1 MAGDKKMG
9 DVLVEKGLITAEQL
23 RSALHDQLRTKEF
36 LGDILL
42 RKKQIKPGDLLEA
55 LSEIFKIPCAGLKD
69 VYIDWSLVESF
80 SASLVLDHRC
90 VPIAKDGY
98 AITVAITNPTD
109 IWALRKAEQETK
121 GFKLKLILVSREDME
136 EVIKRYKQKIKG
148 DILGL

>member
-9 DVLVEKGLITAEQL
+9 NVLVEKGLITAEQL

-42 RKKQIKPGDLLEA
+42 RKKQIKPGDFLAA
-55 LSEIFKIPCAGLKD
+55 LSEIFKIPCVELKN
-69 VYIDWSLVESF
+69 VYIDN
-80 SASLVLDHRC
+80 RC
-90 VPIAKDGY
+90 VPIEKDGY

-121 GFKLKLILVSREDME
+121 GFKLKLVLVSREDME
-136 EVIKRYKQKIKG
+136 EVIKRYKLKIRG